1 MTKGNLIPEL
11 YFAVNLMFNSK
22 DYLQSSNVIND
33 TLMEY
38 LEKAAP
44 YKIHF
49 HNPFSFTK
57 QYICRHIYGLIYI

>member
-1 MTKGNLIPEL
+1 MCNQMRSNRLTLFDIEFG
-11 YFAVNLMFNSK
+11 K
-22 DYLQSSNVIND
+22 DDFQSSSVIND

-57 QYICRHIYGLIYI
+57 QYNCRHIYGLIYI